1 MIIRTFRKNSF
12 QKAALLWLALLA
24 GCSFNERV
32 APLAESSSLVVAVRV
47 SPVTY
52 NPDSDE
58 RLLPFEH
65 DLLIRLAEK
74 LNKPLEIILLRS
86 AKAVIDHVASGK
98 AHLGAAWL
106 PAVADPRVTATKA
119 FHSDALVLVQQ
130 DPSVELQNVDDLS
143 GKTIH
148 VPAESIAA
156 STLNQ
161 LRQKKLP
168 SLTVIERPDGS
179 GVGLLRSVSEHE
191 VELTAA
197 PETLATIAQNY
208 FPEMLISA
216 PLTEKRDV
224 VWLTANQPGNDVLG
238 PVNEFLE
245 SIKADGT
252 LTRVKDAHFSF
263 RRRLTQVDATGFIE
277 KVNAVLPDYHNLFK
291 QAQTR
296 TNIDWRLIAA
306 LAYQESQ
313 WDPTATSPT
322 GVRGMMMLTEETAD
336 RLGVTN
342 RLDAKESILAG
353 AAYLAS
359 LRDELPPSIN
369 EPDRTWMAL
378 AAYNLGMGHL
388 RGGRA
393 MAPGFK
399 LNPDTW
405 FDMKKVLPMLSRP
418 EIYSRLKSGRARGGE
433 AVILVENV
441 RAFYDILSRHEPAYS
456 ALADAEA
463 SAAARELRLRETRLQ
478 VARTS
483 AASRM

>member
-1 MIIRTFRKNSF
+1 
-12 QKAALLWLALLA
+12 
-24 GCSFNERV
+24 
-32 APLAESSSLVVAVRV
+32 
-47 SPVTY
+47 
-52 NPDSDE
+52 
-58 RLLPFEH
+58 
-65 DLLIRLAEK
+65 
-74 LNKPLEIILLRS
+74 
-86 AKAVIDHVASGK
+86 
-98 AHLGAAWL
+98 
-106 PAVADPRVTATKA
+106 
-119 FHSDALVLVQQ
+119 
-130 DPSVELQNVDDLS
+130 
-143 GKTIH
+143 
-148 VPAESIAA
+148 
-156 STLNQ
+156 
-161 LRQKKLP
+161 
-168 SLTVIERPDGS
+168 
-179 GVGLLRSVSEHE
+179 
-191 VELTAA
+191 
-197 PETLATIAQNY
+197 
-208 FPEMLISA
+208 
-216 PLTEKRDV
+216 
-224 VWLTANQPGNDVLG
+224 
-238 PVNEFLE
+238 
-245 SIKADGT
+245 
-252 LTRVKDAHFSF
+252 HFSF

-277 KVNAVLPDYHNLFK
+277 KVNDVLPDYHGLFK
-291 QAQTR
+291 QAQIR

-336 RLGVTN
+336 RLGVAN

-359 LRDELPPSIN
+359 LRDELPASIN

-441 RAFYDILSRHEPAYS
+441 RAFYDILSRHAPAYS
-456 ALADAEA
+456 ALAENDQAL
-463 SAAARELRLRETRLQ
+463 RELRLRETRLQ